1 MNSTHLTEWAGAP
14 TGLIAPAETNREAAL
29 RYAARNWAVFPVAP
43 FSKKP
48 IAGSNGVSEATTD
61 PETIRRWWAATPD
74 ANIGIACGKSGI
86 IAIDVDVK
94 TGGLVSMAA
103 LVEQYG
109 DVPDTVEAVTPTGGR
124 HFIFQQPAA
133 PVGNRVGAW
142 PGIDIRANEG
152 YVVASPSAHPTG
164 GQYEWREGHSPWDIQ
179 PATVPPWLVPPP
191 KPQTKKLGEAPL
203 FEGERNAGLTRLAG
217 GLRSQGLDEAALY
230 EALRALN
237 ARLCTPPL
245 DDSEVRSIA
254 ASIASRPGGVGQRPP
269 RAFRI
274 LSREALNQ
282 LPAVEWLVDG
292 ILPVGGLGV
301 LYGPSG
307 GGKTFTALSM
317 AFAIGTGT
325 PWLGRGTRPGRVVY
339 VAAEGRSGLRARVEA
354 LEAHNGLPA
363 GELHVVPE
371 AVQISRPDEV
381 EALIAAIRTQ
391 LPDDPSLIVVD
402 TLARCLVGLDENL
415 ARDVGL
421 FVAGLD
427 RLREEFGCSILVV
440 HHSGK
445 DRASSYRGSSALVGA
460 ADSVIRFEGSG
471 GLLTLSC
478 EKVKDGEAFAAINA
492 QLLTTGDSCVVV
504 PSAPKSPA
512 APATLTLVA
521 TAASLGSDWIPR
533 SELAKASGLPLST
546 FYKALA
552 GAVRL
557 ELLEQDGEGRAKRLR
572 VKLAEATE

>member
-1 MNSTHLTEWAGAP
+1 MITTTSSITPLAH
-14 TGLIAPAETNREAAL
+14 AL
-29 RYAARNWAVFPVAP
+29 RYAGLGWAVFPVASG
-43 FSKKP
+43 SKKP
-48 IAGSNGVSEATTD
+48 LAGSAGVSEATTD
-61 PETIRRWWAATPD
+61 ADQIRNWWAATPG
-74 ANIGIACGKSGI
+74 ANIGIACGKSGLL
-86 IAIDVDVK
+86 AIDLDVR

-103 LVEQYG
+103 LDERHG
-109 DVPDTVEAVTPTGGR
+109 PLPPTVEAITPTNGR
-124 HFIFQQPAA
+124 HLIFKQPAFG
-133 PVGNRVGAW
+133 VGNRVGAW
-142 PGIDIRANEG
+142 PGIDVRADNG
-152 YVVASPSAHPTG
+152 YVVVPPSIHPNG
-164 GQYEWREGHSPWDIQ
+164 KQYEWREGHSPWDIQ
-179 PATVPPWLVPPP
+179 PATLPPWLVPPP
-191 KPQTKKLGEAPL
+191 KAPTKPGERPL
-203 FEGERNAGLTRLAG
+203 PEGERNAGLTKLAG
-217 GLRSQGLDEAALY
+217 SLRSQGLDEPALY

-237 ARLCTPPL
+237 SRLCTPPL
-245 DDSEVRSIA
+245 DDPEVRSIA
-254 ASIASRPGGVGQRPP
+254 ASIASRPPGGAGQRPP

-325 PWLGRGTRPGRVVY
+325 PWLGRGTLPGRVVY

-363 GELHVVPE
+363 GELHVLAE
-371 AVQISRPDEV
+371 AVQFSRTDEV
-381 EALIAAIRTQ
+381 EDLVTAIRTQ

-402 TLARCLVGLDENL
+402 TLARCLVGGDENL

-427 RLREEFGCSILVV
+427 RLREKFGCSILVV

-445 DRASSYRGSSALVGA
+445 GRDSSYRGSSALVGA

-471 GLLTLSC
+471 GLLTLGC
-478 EKVKDGEAFAAINA
+478 EKLKDGEAFATINA
-492 QLLTTGDSCVVV
+492 QLLATGDSCVVV

-533 SELAKASGLPLST
+533 ADLAKASGLPSST
-546 FYKALA
+546 FQKALL

-557 ELLEQDGEGRAKRLR
+557 ELLEQDGEGRSKRFR